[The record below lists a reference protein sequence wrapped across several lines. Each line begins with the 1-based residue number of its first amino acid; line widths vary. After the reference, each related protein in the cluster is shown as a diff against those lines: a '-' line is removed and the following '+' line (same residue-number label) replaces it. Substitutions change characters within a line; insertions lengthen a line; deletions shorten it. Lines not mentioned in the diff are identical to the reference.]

1 MRNNNL
7 KTLQGDYYG
16 DYFRWFIGIVVN
28 NKDPLKLGRVK
39 VRIRG
44 IHSPSVA
51 QTSTNDLPWA
61 QVIVPSTEGGI
72 SGIGTM
78 PQLQQGS
85 QVIGFFIDGS
95 SSQLPMVMGSVHHFE
110 RKKNA
115 TGNNKEETPLDGE
128 EPSDVQDGEGNDG
141 RKIDSQDLPGGSNG
155 EKIFNYLKKQG
166 LTDEQAAG
174 VIGNLTAESNLD
186 PNALNP
192 NDVGKPAFG
201 LAQWRGSRY
210 EDLIEFSNSNGLDHT
225 TLEAQLP
232 FMMHELESQSW
243 LGYGALQNATTVSD
257 ATRVFE
263 TKFERPRPGTFGK
276 RYNFAQIAYDLYSSS

>member
-72 SGIGTM
+72 SGIGKM

-85 QVIGFFIDGS
+85 QVIGFFIDGA
-95 SSQLPMVMGSVHHFE
+95 SSQLPMVIGSVHHFE
-110 RKKNA
+110 RKRNA

>member
-1 MRNNNL
+1 VRNNNL

-72 SGIGTM
+72 SGIGKM

-85 QVIGFFIDGS
+85 QVIGFFIDGA
-95 SSQLPMVMGSVHHFE
+95 SSQLPMVIGSVHHFE
-110 RKKNA
+110 RKRNA

-128 EPSDVQDGEGNDG
+128 EPSDVQDGGGNDG

>member
-1 MRNNNL
+1 VRNNNL

-72 SGIGTM
+72 SGIGKM

-85 QVIGFFIDGS
+85 QVIGFFIDGA
-95 SSQLPMVMGSVHHFE
+95 SSQLPMVIGSVHHFE
-110 RKKNA
+110 RKRNA

-128 EPSDVQDGEGNDG
+128 EPSDVQDGGGNDG
-141 RKIDSQDLPGGSNG
+141 RKIDSQNLPGGSNG

-174 VIGNLTAESNLD
+174 VIGNLAAESNLN

-210 EDLIEFSNSNGLDHT
+210 RDLIEFSNSNGLDHE

-263 TKFERPRPGTFGK
+263 TKFERPKPGTFGK

>member
-72 SGIGTM
+72 SGIGKM

-85 QVIGFFIDGS
+85 QVIGFFIDGL
-95 SSQLPMVMGSVHHFE
+95 SSQLPMVIGSVHHFE

-128 EPSDVQDGEGNDG
+128 KPNNVQDGEGNDG

-210 EDLIEFSNSNGLDHT
+210 EDLIDFSNSNGLDHT

>member
-72 SGIGTM
+72 SGIGKM

-85 QVIGFFIDGS
+85 QVIGFFIDGA
-95 SSQLPMVMGSVHHFE
+95 SSQLPMVIGSVHHFE
-110 RKKNA
+110 RKRNA

-141 RKIDSQDLPGGSNG
+141 RKIDSQDLPGGANG

>member
-72 SGIGTM
+72 SGIGKM

-115 TGNNKEETPLDGE
+115 TRNNKEETPLDGE

>member
-72 SGIGTM
+72 SGIGKM

-85 QVIGFFIDGS
+85 QVIGFFIDGA
-95 SSQLPMVMGSVHHFE
+95 SSQLPMVIGSVHHFE

>member
-72 SGIGTM
+72 SGIGKM

-141 RKIDSQDLPGGSNG
+141 RKIDSQYLPGGSNG

>member
-72 SGIGTM
+72 SGIGKM

-85 QVIGFFIDGS
+85 QVIGFFIDGA
-95 SSQLPMVMGSVHHFE
+95 SSQLPMVIGSVHHFE
-110 RKKNA
+110 RKRNA

-128 EPSDVQDGEGNDG
+128 EPSDVQDGGGNDG
-141 RKIDSQDLPGGSNG
+141 RKIDSQNLPGGSNG

-174 VIGNLTAESNLD
+174 VIGNLAAESNLN

-210 EDLIEFSNSNGLDHT
+210 RDLIEFSNSNGLDHE

-263 TKFERPRPGTFGK
+263 TKFERPKPGTFGK

>member
-1 MRNNNL
+1 VRNNNL

-72 SGIGTM
+72 SGIGKM

-85 QVIGFFIDGS
+85 QVIGFFIDGA
-95 SSQLPMVMGSVHHFE
+95 SSQLPMVIGSVHHFE
-110 RKKNA
+110 RKRNA